1 MVNLGYVE
9 EEQFRE
15 AIGGALA
22 FIFPSF
28 YEGFGLPVLEAMA
41 CGIPVVASHAASIPE
56 VLGDTGILLDPNDL
70 QGWTKTMID
79 LVDNKSEQQRLG
91 ELGRSRSKEFT
102 WERAARATLDV
113 YRRVY
118 GT

>member
-1 MVNLGYVE
+1 VIHFDTVNEKQLL
-9 EEQFRE
+9 
-15 AIGGALA
+15 ALYKQA
-22 FIFPSF
+22 AMLAYPSF

-41 CGIPVVASHAASIPE
+41 CGTPVLASHAASMPE
-56 VLGDTGILLDPNDL
+56 VLGDAGILLDPNDL
-70 QGWTKTMID
+70 QGWTETIID
-79 LVDNKSEQQRLG
+79 LVNNNSERERLG
-91 ELGRSRSKEFT
+91 TLGHARSKEFT